1 MFPSH
6 LTMLRCFQLC
16 LSFSAPG
23 SSSSPCCLPLCSLL
37 TVQCPCF
44 LFPLFDGKHFR
55 SSSHN
60 LMQIPRPRLPWS
72 SLCSLNIDFNKRNIF
87 IFPSFCFKYL
97 CISLASFLVLG
108 LTFALPAH
116 RLHILQA
123 AATTKGAGQVPPP
136 VEIYIY
142 IYSFIPSGNSI
153 KKVFAGYCSGRDKR
167 RIFSCLPGGGGVGS
181 PPVFRLS
188 RAPIYM
194 PLVSIHTQPHEASLK
209 HKISRHV
216 WHETY

>member
-1 MFPSH
+1 
-6 LTMLRCFQLC
+6 MLRCFQFL
-16 LSFSAPG
+16 LSASAPG
-23 SSSSPCCLPLCSLL
+23 SSSPCCLPLCSLL
-37 TVQCPCF
+37 SVQCSCF

-97 CISLASFLVLG
+97 CISLSSFLVLG

-116 RLHILQA
+116 RPHVLRA

-136 VEIYIY
+136 VGIYI
-142 IYSFIPSGNSI
+142 FIHSVWQLNQKSLCRVLLRQRYR
-153 KKVFAGYCSGRDKR
+153 KDLQLTSNGRA
-167 RIFSCLPGGGGVGS
+167 GS
-181 PPVFRLS
+181 PAVFRFS
-188 RAPIYM
+188 RA
-194 PLVSIHTQPHEASLK
+194 
-209 HKISRHV
+209 SRPQSTCHL
-216 WHETY
+216 

>member
-1 MFPSH
+1 
-6 LTMLRCFQLC
+6 MLRCFQFF
-16 LSFSAPG
+16 LSASAPG
-23 SSSSPCCLPLCSLL
+23 SSTPCCLPLCSLL
-37 TVQCPCF
+37 SVQCPCF

-116 RLHILQA
+116 RLHVLRA
-123 AATTKGAGQVPPP
+123 AATTRGEASTPSRRD
-136 VEIYIY
+136 IYIH
-142 IYSFIPSGNSI
+142 SFRLATQSKKSLQGIAQAEI
-153 KKVFAGYCSGRDKR
+153 KEGSSVVFQWEGGFSCRLPIFAG
-167 RIFSCLPGGGGVGS
+167 FE
-181 PPVFRLS
+181 
-188 RAPIYM
+188 APIYM